1 MVDRI
6 YDLYNVLN
14 DKNGTNNSPEALD
27 AYKNLIEAIKQ
38 GPQEKK
44 LALQFIAKFCKN
56 FPDEMTKTLD
66 AVFDLCEDD
75 DITIRK
81 QAIKEFPTL
90 VRASTETLQRV
101 VGVLIQ
107 LLQSNDTG
115 EVTQVQNSIMTIYHL
130 NAKETIS
137 GILGEMQRSQED
149 LLRKRALRFLST
161 RIANMDVTDLSKD
174 TEEHLVKTCKEIVPS
189 FDAEEFV
196 AIIKLLS
203 TLRSM
208 QSLVA
213 RQELVNMIINQCH
226 LEDGWDGVD
235 TDRLS
240 LVATYMGHAM
250 SLLSKN
256 VHSTKFVVF
265 MLDHVIEHIDKLTLP
280 LDDKLDIFR
289 ILAEMTP
296 FCTEF
301 DRSQERLAIL
311 FNVLMTFL
319 PEPQIESES
328 DAATPD
334 FQFSFIECLMYA
346 LHQLSRK
353 YPDFLI
359 ADENEERVKDFR
371 LRLRYL
377 YRGALSYTTQLKTAL
392 NGKTEGVEQDERKKT
407 RLIAYKICSNVQVM
421 IRDLCRSPPSFKSNV
436 VLSWK
441 PTEDLKRS
449 LSESDGGANTNKNG
463 VGTSA
468 AGASNASANAAA
480 SGATGNKRP
489 RPEKQL
495 YRPPTTHQ
503 PMGQKNRRGGYNR
516 Y

>member
-14 DKNGTNNSPEALD
+14 DKNGTNNSTEALD
-27 AYKNLIEAIKQ
+27 AYKNLIEAMKQ

-44 LALQFIAKFCKN
+44 LALQFIGKFCKN
-56 FPDEMTKTLD
+56 FPPEMTKTIE
-66 AVFDLCEDD
+66 AVIDLCEDE

-90 VRASTETLQRV
+90 VRAATDTLQRV
-101 VGVLIQ
+101 IGVLIQ
-107 LLQSNDTG
+107 LLQANDTS
-115 EVTQVQNSIMTIYHL
+115 EVTQVQNSIMTIYHI
-130 NAKETIS
+130 NPKETIT
-137 GILGEMQRSQED
+137 GILNEIQRSQED
-149 LLRKRALRFLST
+149 LLRKRALRFICS
-161 RIANMDVTDLSKD
+161 RIATLDETDLPKD
-174 TEEHLVKTCKEIVPS
+174 LEEHLIKACKDISS
-189 FDAEEFV
+189 FLDAEEFV
-196 AIIKLLS
+196 TIVKLLS

-208 QSLVA
+208 QTLVA
-213 RQELVNMIINQCH
+213 RQDIVNMIINQCN
-226 LEDGWDGVD
+226 LDEGWNGVD

-265 MLDHVIEHIDKLTLP
+265 MLDYVIEHIDKLP
-280 LDDKLDIFR
+280 LSSDDKLDLFR
-289 ILAEMTP
+289 VLAEMCP
-296 FCTEF
+296 YSTEF
-301 DRSQERLAIL
+301 DRPKERLGKL

-319 PEPQIESES
+319 PEPPLETEPGTN
-328 DAATPD
+328 DVTPD
-334 FQFSFIECLMYA
+334 FQFSFIECLMYT

-359 ADENEERVKDFR
+359 AEENEERVKDFR

-377 YRGALSYTTQLKTAL
+377 YRGASSYTTQLKNFL
-392 NGKTEGVEQDERKKT
+392 NGKTEGAADEQDEQKKT

-436 VLSWK
+436 ILSWK
-441 PTEDLKRS
+441 PTEELKRS
-449 LSESDGGANTNKNG
+449 LSETDGSATTNKNG
-463 VGTSA
+463 VGTNNA
-468 AGASNASANAAA
+468 TNTAASNPA
-480 SGATGNKRP
+480 NKRA
-489 RPEKQL
+489 RPEKPL
-495 YRPPTTHQ
+495 YRPPSGAQ
-503 PMGQKNRRGGYNR
+503 AGGQKNRRGGYQR